1 MADDAGVELESK
13 NEVPGMVRRV
23 AGAVSLGVAF
33 AAGVGI
39 ACAATSATAASDAA
53 GVESGTA
60 AEKISIAA
68 DTGAAEKPGTTAEH
82 GGTGAEKGG
91 LEEVVVTAERREE
104 SAQSVGISMT
114 VLSGDSLAAKSV
126 TYVNDLQ
133 NAAPSLQVEPA
144 FGSSQ
149 PQFRLRGVGFIDYTS
164 NNASPVGVS
173 IDDVALALPIQ
184 TQGLLFDVDRV
195 EVLYGPQGTLYGR
208 NTTGGEINFITN
220 RPTAE
225 THAGATIEY
234 GSFNEFHGEGFVSGT
249 IAGGLEGRLSF
260 ATEQGG
266 AWQHNRLN
274 GDSLGDQ
281 DKVALRGQLELEPID
296 ALEFRLETFWSQD
309 KSEEVGLHLIAPYT
323 PYNAGAGGPVIP
335 ADTDRYVT
343 GWQLDPTFASVL
355 GLNPGSKPGLDNEN
369 YGANF
374 TGNADLGGARLT
386 SITAWNKMIRREYSD
401 WDATQYYDSDEY
413 FRSYLKVVSEELR
426 IASTGTGPLSWV
438 AGAFYS
444 DQNLEENFYSDFSDA
459 DIGFPPGTT
468 PDIILT
474 KYGQN
479 ANSFGEFGQIDYK
492 FNDSFKVLLGAR
504 EDHETRELVNLN
516 TGVIVGPPVPT
527 FTGVLNPPSTTSNLP
542 SGKFEID
549 YTPEPGTLI
558 YESISRGVKSG
569 GFTAHNTTSAPAVD
583 PFKPEKL
590 TAYEIGVKSDV
601 TSTLRVDV
609 AGFYYRYR
617 DQQILGKVLD
627 QRSDSYIGEFVN
639 ANSRI
644 SGGEAELEWRPIAG
658 LSISQ
663 YYGFAEGYYT
673 STLLNSD
680 PTPVNYDGRPE
691 SFPKNTYGGDA
702 SYEWALG
709 AYTLT
714 AETNYSYHDRYSQF
728 FLLGSN
734 DFTIPSYVLANANL
748 SIAPSGGPWTFTVW
762 GRNIFNKE
770 YDVTRN
776 FFLPG
781 TEIAQ
786 AGEPATFGIRFNYK
800 Y

>member
-1 MADDAGVELESK
+1 MMGFLK
-13 NEVPGMVRRV
+13 NEEQGMVVRFAAALGAGMLLAV
-23 AGAVSLGVAF
+23 SVSVADPAAGA
-33 AAGVGI
+33 
-39 ACAATSATAASDAA
+39 ATA
-53 GVESGTA
+53 E
-60 AEKISIAA
+60 
-68 DTGAAEKPGTTAEH
+68 TGA
-82 GGTGAEKGG
+82 
-91 LEEVVVTAERREE
+91 LEEIVVTAQRREE
-104 SAQSVGISMT
+104 SVQNVGIAIS

-133 NAAPSLQVEPA
+133 NVAPSLQIEPA

-184 TQGLLFDVDRV
+184 TQGLLFDIDRV

-208 NTTGGEINFITN
+208 NTTGGEINFVTN

-225 THAGATIEY
+225 THAGATVEY

-249 IAGGLEGRLSF
+249 IVGALEGRLSV

-281 DKVALRGQLELEPID
+281 DKVALRGQLEFDPIE
-296 ALEFRLETFWSQD
+296 ALDFRLETFWSQD

-343 GWQLDPTFASVL
+343 GWQLDPTFANIL
-355 GLNPGSKPGLDNEN
+355 GISPNSKPGLDNEN
-369 YGANF
+369 YGVNF
-374 TGNADLGGARLT
+374 TGNIDFGGAKLT
-386 SITAWNKMIRREYSD
+386 SITAWNRMIRREYSD

-413 FRSYLKVVSEELR
+413 FRSYLKVISQELR
-426 IASTGTGPLSWV
+426 IASTATGPWSWV

-459 DIGFPPGTT
+459 AGIGG
-468 PDIILT
+468 IVLT

-479 ANSFGEFGQIDYK
+479 ANSFGEFGQVDYR
-492 FNDSFKVLLGAR
+492 FNDAFKVLLGAR

-516 TGVIVGPPVPT
+516 TGFLTGPPIPT

-549 YTPEPGTLI
+549 YTPQAGTLI
-558 YESISRGVKSG
+558 YESVSRGVKSG
-569 GFTAHNTTSAPAVD
+569 GFTAHNTVSAPAVD
-583 PFKPEKL
+583 AFRPEKL
-590 TAYEIGVKSDV
+590 TAYEIGIKSDV
-601 TSTLRVDV
+601 TPTLRIDA

-617 DQQILGKVLD
+617 DQQILGKIYDVL
-627 QRSDSYIGEFVN
+627 SASYIGQFVN

-644 SGGEAELEWRPIAG
+644 SGGELQLEWHPLGG
-658 LSISQ
+658 LSVSQ
-663 YYGFAEGYYT
+663 YAGFVEGYYT

-680 PTPVNYDGRPE
+680 SPPVNYDGRPE
-691 SFPKNTYGGDA
+691 SIPKWSYGGDV
-702 SYEWALG
+702 SYEWPIG
-709 AYTLT
+709 DYKLT
-714 AETNYSYHDRYSQF
+714 AESNYSFHDTYSQF

-734 DFTIPSYVLANANL
+734 DFTIPRYWLANANF
-748 SIAPSGGPWTFTVW
+748 SIAPNRGPWTFTIW
-762 GRNIFNKE
+762 GRNIFNRD
-770 YDVTRN
+770 YDITRN

-781 TEIAQ
+781 TEVAQ
-786 AGEPATFGIRFNYK
+786 AGDPATFGIRFNYK